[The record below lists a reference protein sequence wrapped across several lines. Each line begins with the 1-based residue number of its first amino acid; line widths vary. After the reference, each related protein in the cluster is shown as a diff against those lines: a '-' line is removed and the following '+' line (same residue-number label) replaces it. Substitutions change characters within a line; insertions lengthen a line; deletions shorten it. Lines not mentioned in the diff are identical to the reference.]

1 MTMMNGL
8 SRGVTDLARGIWR
21 GKLKFLGYVFATFS
35 MLFTIVKMVD
45 YFVPGVVLKGKIVA
59 AAMVLIAIVSS
70 ARKVWKPSKISMP
83 IAHTNTCFEILFGD
97 LFQQPGIRAIAV
109 TEYFDSQIG
118 RPVSDKSLHGMLIQ
132 NVLGGH
138 TEAFDKSVNEELRG
152 IEGQTTAKK
161 EGKNKA
167 FPIGTTAL
175 IPFNQ
180 DRYLLF
186 ALTRADVEN
195 CKADADV
202 ADMWKAL
209 HAMWQ
214 RARIESGGH
223 DVNLPLVGGGLS
235 GIGLPARDLLNLLIL
250 SAITETK
257 SKEITQTIR
266 IVLHRNLLAQI
277 DLREVKKYWEEK

>member
-1 MTMMNGL
+1 MGITNIW
-8 SRGVTDLARGIWR
+8 RGITDLAYGIWR
-21 GKLKFLGYVFATFS
+21 GKMRFLGHVFATFS
-35 MLFTIVKMVD
+35 MLFTIVKIVD
-45 YFVPGVVLKGKIVA
+45 FAVPGVALKGSLVVTT
-59 AAMVLIAIVSS
+59 MFLIALTVAI
-70 ARKVWKPSKISMP
+70 RKVWKPSKISIP
-83 IAHTNTCFEILFGD
+83 ISHTNTCFEIVFGD

-132 NVLGGH
+132 KVFGGH
-138 TEAFDKSVNEELRG
+138 PEAFDKSVDEELRG
-152 IEGQTTAKK
+152 IEGQITVKK

-186 ALTRADVEN
+186 VMTRADVEN
-195 CKADADV
+195 CKANADV
-202 ADMWKAL
+202 TDMWRAL

-223 DVNLPLVGGGLS
+223 DVNIPLIGGGLS

-257 SKEITQTIR
+257 SKEITQKIR
-266 IVLHRNLLAQI
+266 IVLHRELLAQI

>member
-1 MTMMNGL
+1 MTIWTDIG
-8 SRGVTDLARGIWR
+8 RGATDLARGIWR

-35 MLFTIVKMVD
+35 MLFTIVKMID
-45 YFVPGVVLKGKIVA
+45 YFVPGVVLKGRIVGT
-59 AAMVLIAIVSS
+59 AMVLIAVAGG

-109 TEYFDSQIG
+109 TEYFDSKIG

-138 TEAFDKSVNEELRG
+138 TEAFDKSVGDELRG
-152 IEGQTTAKK
+152 VEGKITAKK
-161 EGKNKA
+161 DGKNKA

-175 IPFNQ
+175 VPFNQ

-186 ALTRADVEN
+186 ALTKADVEN

-214 RARIESGGH
+214 RVRIESGGH
-223 DVNLPLVGGGLS
+223 DVNIPLIGGGLS

-257 SKEITQTIR
+257 SKEVTQTIR

>member
-1 MTMMNGL
+1 MMPMNDFKRGL
-8 SRGVTDLARGIWR
+8 TDLARGIWR
-21 GKLKFLGYVFATFS
+21 GKLKFLGYVFAMFS
-35 MLFTIVKMVD
+35 MLFTVVKMVD
-45 YFVPGVVLKGKIVA
+45 YFVPGVMLKGKVVA
-59 AAMVLIAIVSS
+59 AVMVLIAFVGGV
-70 ARKVWKPSKISMP
+70 RKVWKPSKISMP

-138 TEAFDKSVNEELRG
+138 TEAFDRSVDEELRDAQ
-152 IEGQTTAKK
+152 GQTTAKK

-186 ALTRADVEN
+186 AMTRADVEN
-195 CKADADV
+195 CKANADV
-202 ADMWKAL
+202 TDMWKAL

-223 DVNLPLVGGGLS
+223 DVNIPLVGGGLS

-277 DLREVKKYWEEK
+277 DLRDVKKYWEEK

>member
-1 MTMMNGL
+1 MTM
-8 SRGVTDLARGIWR
+8 SDFRRGVTDLARGIWR

-45 YFVPGVVLKGKIVA
+45 YFVPGVMLEGKVVA
-59 AAMVLIAIVSS
+59 AVMVLIALVGG

-132 NVLGGH
+132 NILGGH
-138 TEAFDKSVNEELRG
+138 AEAFDRSVDEELRDAQ
-152 IEGQTTAKK
+152 GQTTAKK

-175 IPFNQ
+175 LPFNQ

-186 ALTRADVEN
+186 AMTRADVEN
-195 CKADADV
+195 CKANADV
-202 ADMWKAL
+202 TDMWKAL

-223 DVNLPLVGGGLS
+223 DVNIPLVGGGLS

-277 DLREVKKYWEEK
+277 DLRDVKKYWEEK